1 MPRAPSSQPQVAP
14 SALPSARLTAVASPD
29 VYGAGAA
36 DAITRAAANIYERY
50 SLEADQVAFMEA
62 DTKAAKAQT
71 DIQLQVRD
79 LQGKDAAGAPD
90 VARQKW
96 EQAMGEIQPTLT
108 GPRQQ
113 RAFARV
119 AAGRWEELYK
129 TTQFHVAEQTTKY
142 ADQTTESSI
151 KASTD
156 EARLNAAFPDSIE
169 AAKRRQVA
177 VLHEWAG
184 RKGLPL
190 DGPVYQEQEAKVLS
204 NTNAE
209 VVKGLLYAGNDI
221 TASAFYQAH
230 VTEFVAADRDHIEA
244 ALKEGSTRG
253 EALRRTNA
261 IMGMAGA
268 DYKAALAEVT
278 KITDPKVEE
287 LAREMV
293 HKRL

>member
-14 SALPSARLTAVASPD
+14 SPLPSARLTAVASPD

-142 ADQTTESSI
+142 ADQSSV
-151 KASTD
+151 T
-156 EARLNAAFPDSIE
+156 
-169 AAKRRQVA
+169 VA
-177 VLHEWAG
+177 EEDDVSGWRVELA
-184 RKGLPL
+184 
-190 DGPVYQEQEAKVLS
+190 
-204 NTNAE
+204 
-209 VVKGLLYAGNDI
+209 
-221 TASAFYQAH
+221 
-230 VTEFVAADRDHIEA
+230 AADV
-244 ALKEGSTRG
+244 
-253 EALRRTNA
+253 
-261 IMGMAGA
+261 AGFRKHVA
-268 DYKAALAEVT
+268 DILLVCHYIV
-278 KITDPKVEE
+278 
-287 LAREMV
+287 R
-293 HKRL
+293 